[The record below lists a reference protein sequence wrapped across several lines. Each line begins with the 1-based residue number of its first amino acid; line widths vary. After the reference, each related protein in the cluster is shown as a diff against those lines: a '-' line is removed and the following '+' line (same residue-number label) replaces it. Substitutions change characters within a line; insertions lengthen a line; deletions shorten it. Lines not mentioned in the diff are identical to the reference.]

1 MSLLEIATAAHLAG
15 TVVLALFFVLL
26 ERHDPRPYLRDW
38 MAAWIVQLVA
48 LAALLVTSRR
58 DWQTGL
64 ALYLFLETAHGIL
77 LWLAAVGY
85 ARGPVARRWRV
96 RAFIATAA
104 WAAAGPFALDA
115 QTLYAAQFTV
125 LAVASFAAA
134 FVLWPRREHEAMG
147 VRLTTWL
154 LVLLGVVYLADAG
167 VGVWAIRPDGDPHPS
182 VGIAPFT
189 VLLLQTLMAFG
200 MVLAVMEEG
209 QQALHSAND
218 QLLEAERRLKTLAE
232 TDHLTGCFNRRV
244 FRNLVDDLRRGEG
257 PREGTVVMLDMD
269 GLKAINDREGHA
281 AGDSAIRAVAD
292 AIRAKTRNTDV
303 AVRWGG
309 DEFLVVLPGLSET
322 EGTAR
327 RDQITA
333 GIAAGGLSASTGVAP
348 YGEAVDIMDAVE
360 AADASMYAVKA
371 ERRGSTP
378 EARKA

>member
-1 MSLLEIATAAHLAG
+1 MSPLEIAIAAHLAG

-38 MAAWIVQLVA
+38 MAAWIVQGVA

-64 ALYLFLETAHGIL
+64 ALYLFLETAHGVL

-85 ARGPVARRWRV
+85 ARGPVPRAWRL
-96 RAFIATAA
+96 RALAATAA
-104 WAAAGPFALDA
+104 WAAAGPFALEA
-115 QTLYAAQFTV
+115 HALYGAQFTV
-125 LAVASFAAA
+125 LGAASFAAA
-134 FVLWPRREHEAMG
+134 VVLWPRREPAAMG

-154 LVLLGVVYLADAG
+154 LLLLGVVYIANAAMG
-167 VGVWAIRPDGDPHPS
+167 FWVIRPEGDPHAY
-182 VGIAPFT
+182 VEIAPFN

-200 MVLAVMEEG
+200 MVLTVMEEG
-209 QQALHSAND
+209 QRALHSIND

-232 TDHLTGCFNRRV
+232 TDPLTGCFNRRV
-244 FRNLVDDLRRGEG
+244 FRDLVDDLRRGDR

-269 GLKAINDREGHA
+269 GLKSINDRDGHA
-281 AGDSAIRAVAD
+281 AGDAAIRAMAD
-292 AIRAKTRNTDV
+292 AIRARTRNTDL

-309 DEFLVVLPGLSET
+309 DEFLVVLPGLSEA
-322 EGTAR
+322 EGSMR

-333 GIAAGGLSASTGVAP
+333 AIAAGGFSASTGVAA
-348 YGEAVDIMDAVE
+348 YGEDVDIMDAVE

-371 ERRGSTP
+371 QRRAP
-378 EARKA
+378 A